1 MKAGQHIISL
11 SLGNMAEPGA
21 VVAIDPRTDFERSE
35 NEDGEWNWDW
45 ENFYTVDG
53 LQRFPAGHSYSAV
66 ATRISQ
72 IMSDKRLAKNCHL
85 LLDITSAGA
94 APVRVFER
102 QGHYATVIELTN
114 SGSKEFSDGV
124 SRAPLRDVIGAAQVV
139 VQTDRLK
146 VVSKL
151 EHASTLGSDLLAYD
165 PKPMTR
171 GLDLRGGRNSDL
183 VHALAV
189 ALWWADTLTWGD
201 WPRTEQRPLGG
212 RGSGGWM
219 GN

>member
-1 MKAGQHIISL
+1 MKAGQHIVSL
-11 SLGNMAEPGA
+11 SLGNAANPGA
-21 VVAIDPRTDFERSE
+21 VVVVDPRTEFERLQD
-35 NEDGEWNWDW
+35 EDGEWSWDS
-45 ENFYTVDG
+45 ENFFEVPHAE
-53 LQRFPAGHSYSAV
+53 RFPAGRPVSAV
-66 ATRISQ
+66 ATRVSE

-85 LLDITSAGA
+85 LLDVSLTGA

-102 QGHYATVIELTN
+102 HGHYAKVIELTN
-114 SGSKEFSDGV
+114 SGSEDRSSDQV
-124 SRAPLRDVIGAAQVV
+124 PLRDVIGAAKV
-139 VQTDRLK
+139 VQETDRLK
-146 VVSKL
+146 VAEEL
-151 EHASTLGSDLLAYD
+151 EHASALVTDLLAYD
-165 PKPMTR
+165 PQPMSR

-189 ALWWADTLTWGD
+189 ALWWADDLTWGD